1 MKAIELAKQLG
12 KALAES
18 EEYQSYHKAK
28 ETLDSHEAAKLMLA
42 DFRKKQWD
50 LEKRRVTGELNA
62 EAATTELQKLA
73 EVIQINPYIR
83 EYLFAEFRFS
93 QTMLEVQRIIG
104 AAVGIDDYPEAP
116 EAEPDPE
123 GQTPPESPA
132 EKP

>member
-1 MKAIELAKQLG
+1 MKALELAKQLG

-18 EEYQSYHKAK
+18 EEFQSYHKAK
-28 ETLDSHEAAKLMLA
+28 EILDSHEAAKLMLA

-50 LEKRRVTGELNA
+50 LEKRRATGEIKA
-62 EAATTELQKLA
+62 EAVTAEMQKLA

-93 QTMLEVQRIIG
+93 QIMMEVQRIIG
-104 AAVGIDDYPEAP
+104 AAVGIEYPEAP
-116 EAEPDPE
+116 DAEPEPE
-123 GQTPPESPA
+123 GLTPPESPP